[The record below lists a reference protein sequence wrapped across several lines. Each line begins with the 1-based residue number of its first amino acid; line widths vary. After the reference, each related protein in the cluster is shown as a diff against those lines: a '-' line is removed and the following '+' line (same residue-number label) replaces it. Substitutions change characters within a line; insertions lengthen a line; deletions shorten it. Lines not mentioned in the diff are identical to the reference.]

1 MSELANVLKVIGE
14 NPNLIYFFLTI
25 IVLILIF
32 VAVVIY
38 FITNSFLKPKIDEKV
53 TEKLGKD
60 WETNLAN
67 QIDKAIKNKEELIS
81 SLVESY
87 EKEQF
92 KKMNILLLN
101 DNGTI
106 QDIGIRVGLRN
117 LNRKELT
124 DNATSLKNYDIAI
137 VYLDNDDD
145 KDKVLLEYREKFLK
159 GLSCN
164 AIVII
169 YIEGGFIN
177 LKNLEEFNYVT
188 TNSTYTLIERLHT
201 SYSIRNI
208 IKND

>member
-14 NPNLIYFFLTI
+14 NPNLIYFFVVVMIFSSAI
-25 IVLILIF
+25 IYLI
-32 VAVVIY
+32 Y
-38 FITNSFLKPKIDEKV
+38 NSFLKKKIHEKLAKKLGEDWDENLEKKIDE
-53 TEKLGKD
+53 
-60 WETNLAN
+60 
-67 QIDKAIKNKEELIS
+67 AIKTKEELIS
-81 SLVESY
+81 SLVESH

-106 QDIGIRVGLRN
+106 NDIGIRLGLRN

-124 DNATSLKNYDIAI
+124 DNATSLKNYDLVIL
-137 VYLDNDDD
+137 YLDSDGKQDE
-145 KDKVLLEYREKFLK
+145 VLLEYRDKFLK
-159 GLSCN
+159 GLSRH
-164 AIVII
+164 AVVII

-208 IKND
+208 IRND